1 MRRILLPIAAVFT
14 LVFLQGSSSIDKNY
28 RQQTPVSYAKDVA
41 PIIQNSCTPCHFPP
55 DGRKEAL
62 NTYEAMK
69 ENIDGVLKRIKLP
82 HDDRKFMPKG
92 KDALIVSDSLIVV
105 LENWQKQNMP
115 Q

>member
-1 MRRILLPIAAVFT
+1 MRKILFSTSVLLLAV
-14 LVFLQGSSSIDKNY
+14 LLQGSTSIDKNY

-41 PIIQNSCTPCHFPP
+41 PIIRNSCTPCHFPP